1 MGGGSRNGRPALP
14 SALGAVKAMT
24 GRCSRRAALHAT
36 SLACAAATLLGVP
49 ARARGAC
56 ASTLD
61 ALLDRRRMVRSF
73 TDEPVGEDV
82 VRRLLDT
89 ATRAPSA
96 GHLQP
101 WAFIVVR
108 DAAKRAALGRAAFG
122 QMFVAEAPVVIVPC
136 ADPARARE
144 RYGSR
149 AERYAMIDTSFAS
162 LLLLLAV
169 VEEGLG
175 ACFVGAFDDAEV
187 KRLLGIPEGVQPLAV
202 IPVGHPAE
210 KPASLRRR
218 PAREVRHDERW

>member
-1 MGGGSRNGRPALP
+1 
-14 SALGAVKAMT
+14 
-24 GRCSRRAALHAT
+24 
-36 SLACAAATLLGVP
+36 
-49 ARARGAC
+49 
-56 ASTLD
+56 
-61 ALLDRRRMVRSF
+61 MVRSF

-108 DAAKRAALGRAAFG
+108 DAAKRAALGRATFG
-122 QMFVAEAPVVIVPC
+122 QMFVAESPVVIVPC

-187 KRLLGIPEGVQPLAV
+187 KRLLGIPEKVQPLAV

-218 PAREVRHDERW
+218 PARDVRHDERW